1 LALMLACIGLYGVLS
16 YTVSQRTGDLGV
28 RMALG
33 AQRGNVLW
41 LILRE
46 ALGVTILGALV
57 GLATA
62 LAATRVLAS
71 LLYGLTA
78 RDPLTLVAA
87 AIVLLAVATIA
98 ALLPAWRASRT
109 DPMTALRYE

>member
-1 LALMLACIGLYGVLS
+1 
-16 YTVSQRTGDLGV
+16 
-28 RMALG
+28 MALG

-46 ALGVTILGALV
+46 ALGVTLLGAAV
-57 GLATA
+57 GLGAA
-62 LAATRVLAS
+62 LAATRVLES
-71 LLYGLTA
+71 MLYGLTA
-78 RDPLTLVAA
+78 RDPLTLVGA
-87 AIVLLAVATIA
+87 AIILLAVATLA